1 MICHRNRRKI
11 RGDAAR
17 LEAESLELCRRHLDA
32 LLRYATALTA
42 RTSAIEDAVEHAFVS
57 YFAAR
62 MRGRE
67 VGAARIWLARA
78 VRNQIRSLVGAGE
91 DPGGLPPDAQPERGS
106 TDTRHRLF
114 RRTLASLPRCQREC
128 VRLRI
133 EGYACAEI
141 ASILRIRKGKVGA
154 LIFRG
159 FRHFHESGVLAP
171 MPPTWR
177 GGFRD
182 TFLLIAH
189 LRYLWEESRYRRRV
203 QKRVYAYLLLL
214 GLATAAAAV
223 AAVLM
228 Q

>member
-1 MICHRNRRKI
+1 MIRHRNCRKI
-11 RGDAAR
+11 GDDAAR

-32 LLRYATALTA
+32 LLRYATSLTA

-62 MRGRE
+62 MQGRE
-67 VGAARIWLARA
+67 VGHPRIWLTRA
-78 VRNQIRSLVGAGE
+78 VRKHILSLVGAGE
-91 DPGGLPPDAQPERGS
+91 DPGGPPPAAWPESSS
-106 TDTRHRLF
+106 TDARDRLF

-141 ASILRIRKGKVGA
+141 AAILRIRKANVGE

-189 LRYLWEESRYRRRV
+189 LRYLWEESRYRERV
-203 QKRVYAYLLLL
+203 RKRVYAYLLLL
-214 GLATAAAAV
+214 GMATAAAAV